1 MSGDQ
6 TLHLAAGGLSGLA
19 TCTLLQPFDLV
30 KTRLQQSMQAR
41 QSLLRT
47 LTAAQAS
54 ALRELSVW
62 TTVRDVVRSDG
73 VRGLW
78 RGTLPTILRNVP
90 GSAMYFMVLNEL
102 RAHLRR
108 VDAPAHIVH
117 LASGAIA
124 RVVVGFAAMPITVV
138 KIRYESNLYN
148 YTSLWGAM
156 SSIARHEGL
165 PGFFRGFGATALRD
179 APYAGV
185 YVLFYESLKTAV
197 AGAELPPAA
206 VSMAAGFMGGLSATL
221 ATQPFDM
228 VKTRMQLKPAEYR
241 GLVRSFAKI
250 AASEGMRGFF
260 AGMLPRLVRKPLS
273 SAISW
278 TVYEEVMRWFGARD
292 GGGARARARGA
303 TTA

>member
-1 MSGDQ
+1 
-6 TLHLAAGGLSGLA
+6 
-19 TCTLLQPFDLV
+19 
-30 KTRLQQSMQAR
+30 
-41 QSLLRT
+41 
-47 LTAAQAS
+47 
-54 ALRELSVW
+54 
-62 TTVRDVVRSDG
+62 
-73 VRGLW
+73 
-78 RGTLPTILRNVP
+78 
-90 GSAMYFMVLNEL
+90 
-102 RAHLRR
+102 
-108 VDAPAHIVH
+108 
-117 LASGAIA
+117 
-124 RVVVGFAAMPITVV
+124 MPITVV

-197 AGAELPPAA
+197 
-206 VSMAAGFMGGLSATL
+206 AAGFMGGLSATL

>member
-1 MSGDQ
+1 
-6 TLHLAAGGLSGLA
+6 
-19 TCTLLQPFDLV
+19 
-30 KTRLQQSMQAR
+30 MQAR

-197 AGAELPPAA
+197 AGASASGIGRTRPTMLTLAISETQGAELPPAA

-250 AASEGMRGFF
+250 AATEGMRGFF